1 MQLAEPDRATFV
13 DVNRTR
19 LRLWSWGDPEAP
31 AVIMVHGA
39 FDHGRMFDELAPRIA
54 ALGYHA
60 VAVDMRGH
68 GDSAPLWSGN
78 AWLSMNLDL
87 GMLARHLGSPVRF
100 VSHSF
105 GGGQALCTAA
115 AFPDDVTWV
124 VSIDGLGPPAAA
136 FETPDPSEMTEN
148 AFASIERVWERGARQ
163 YPSREDMAQRRRKIN
178 VRMSEEWAE
187 HLVLHGSRPG
197 RDGGFEWKFDPMFN
211 IGLGGPFSQE
221 MLLAEY
227 HMVKCPV
234 LVLTGT
240 EPDAWNDLTPQERGT
255 RVAAIGD
262 CRHHEIADA
271 GHYVH
276 LEQPDA
282 VVEHVRRFIEEVEP

>member
-1 MQLAEPDRATFV
+1 
-13 DVNRTR
+13 
-19 LRLWSWGDPEAP
+19 
-31 AVIMVHGA
+31 
-39 FDHGRMFDELAPRIA
+39 
-54 ALGYHA
+54 
-60 VAVDMRGH
+60 MRGH

-115 AFPDDVTWV
+115 AFPDDVKWV

-136 FETPDPSEMTEN
+136 FEERDPVEMTATALRVDRAGLGAGRAAVPVAGRHGATSAEDQR
-148 AFASIERVWERGARQ
+148 AHERRVGRASGAARLA
-163 YPSREDMAQRRRKIN
+163 S
-178 VRMSEEWAE
+178 
-187 HLVLHGSRPG
+187 G

-211 IGLGGPFSQE
+211 IGLGGPFSQD

-227 HMVKCPV
+227 EMVRCPV
-234 LVLTGT
+234 LVLTGA
-240 EPDAWNDLTPQERGT
+240 EPDAWNDLTPGERAE
-255 RVAAIGD
+255 RIAAIGD
-262 CRHHEIADA
+262 CRHHEIAGA

-282 VVEHVRRFIEEVEP
+282 VVEQVRHFIDEVGP